1 MPRLKAAPIVEV
13 MCGIAGIYTRG
24 GAAPSRDLLL
34 TMGGELR
41 HRGPDGTGLFL
52 QEDLGMVAT
61 RLAIIDLDTGDQP
74 LSNEDGR
81 FWVVQN
87 GEIYN
92 YIELREE
99 LEELGHRFATTCDTE
114 VIAHAYA
121 RWGEECLARLN
132 GEFAFAVWDTR
143 DKELFLARD
152 RFGVRPLFVAELA
165 GNFCF
170 ASEVKALLRHPHAQ
184 RELDAAAIVELFT
197 TWSNVSGRS
206 AFTGI
211 RELEPGCRLR
221 VTRDGIQHRRWWD
234 LSFEPSPEIRPDADW
249 IDELREV
256 LDDATRIRLR
266 ADVEVSLYMSGGLD
280 STLLTAFARGHAE
293 GRLSLFGVG
302 FEDALYDESSY
313 QDLAAKAFDGKLSR
327 ATVGSAEIAE
337 LLPRVVELAERPMLR
352 TAPAPLLRLAG
363 TVRESG
369 RKVVV
374 TGEGADE
381 LFGGYDIFREDKV
394 RRFCARDPESPWR
407 PVLYTRLNE
416 YLRADLTKVGGFLGS
431 FYGRDLTATNDPL
444 YSHRIRFLNTGRAVK
459 VLAGD
464 VLERAADEQ
473 DPLAPL
479 AARLPE
485 GFDRFTPLG
494 RAQYLEIVTFLE
506 GYLLHSQGD
515 RMLMG
520 HSVEGRFPYLDHRV
534 AELAARLPDRLKLLG
549 LGEKYALRRVARDLI
564 PPEIVARRK
573 HPYRAPIATVLLEGL
588 FDVVE
593 PKRLRAAGLLDEKAV
608 GALVT
613 KIRSKGAEGVS
624 ETDEMALVGATTT
637 MLLHDRLVAS
647 PSLAPAALPTKVVHG
662 DETGSPAE
670 PAELAR

>member
-1 MPRLKAAPIVEV
+1 

-24 GAAPSRDLLL
+24 RAAPSRDLLL

-52 QEDLGMVAT
+52 HDDLGMIAM

-74 LSNEDGR
+74 LASEDR
-81 FWVVQN
+81 RYWVVQN

-92 YIELREE
+92 YLELRQE
-99 LEELGHRFATTCDTE
+99 LEGLGHRFSTTCDTE

-121 RWGEECLARLN
+121 RWGEACLDRLN

-143 DKELFLARD
+143 DRELFLARD
-152 RFGVRPLFVAELA
+152 RFGVRPLFVADF
-165 GNFCF
+165 GGDFCF
-170 ASEVKALLRHPHAQ
+170 ASEAKALLRHPRAS
-184 RELDAAAIVELFT
+184 RELDTAAIVELFT

-211 RELEPGCRLR
+211 RELEPGCCLR
-221 VTRDGIQHRRWWD
+221 VTRDGIKHRRWWD
-234 LSFEPSPEIRPDADW
+234 LSFEPSTESRTDEEW
-249 IDELREV
+249 IEELRGL

-280 STLLTAFARGHAE
+280 STLATALARRHAR

-302 FEDALYDESSY
+302 FEDGLYDESRY
-313 QDLAAKAFDGKLSR
+313 QDIAAAAFDGNLSR
-327 ATVGSAEIAE
+327 VTVGSTEIAE

-363 TVRESG
+363 SVQETG

-394 RRFCARDPESPWR
+394 RRFCARDPESSWR

-416 YLRADLTKVGGFLGS
+416 YLRADLTKVAPFLGR
-431 FYGRDLTATNDPL
+431 FYGRGLTATDDPL
-444 YSHRIRFLNTGRAVK
+444 YSHRIRFLNTGRAVN
-459 VLAGD
+459 VLSGD
-464 VLERAADEQ
+464 LRARAAAEQ

-479 AARLPE
+479 LDRLPE

-494 RAQYLEIVTFLE
+494 RAQYLEVVTFLE

-534 AELAARLPDRLKLLG
+534 AELAACLPDRLKVLG
-549 LGEKYALRRVARDLI
+549 LGEKYALRRVARGLI
-564 PPEIVARRK
+564 PQEIAARKK
-573 HPYRAPIATVLLEGL
+573 HPYRAPIASVLLEGAGSISNVL
-588 FDVVE
+588 Q
-593 PKRLRAAGLLDEKAV
+593 PKRVRAAGLLDEKAV
-608 GALVT
+608 DALVS
-613 KIRSKGAEGVS
+613 KIRSKGSEGVS

-647 PSLAPAALPTKVVHG
+647 PSLAPAALPTKVVRG
-662 DETGSPAE
+662 DETGWSGE